1 MENNIDRQ
9 KLMDALAGLKLSGAL
24 GKAVESRNL
33 ESILGALDASQA
45 AQLRKTVSDRAELER
60 MLSSPEAQAII
71 KALQKDGKR

>member
-9 KLMDALAGLKLSGAL
+9 KLMDAMAGLNLGGAL

-45 AQLRKTVSDRAELER
+45 AQLRKTVSDRAELKK

>member
-1 MENNIDRQ
+1 MENNVDRK
-9 KLMDALAGLKLSGAL
+9 KLMDALSRLRLGGAL

-45 AQLRKTVSDRAELER
+45 AQLKRTVQDRDELKR

-71 KALQKDGKR
+71 KALQKDGK

>member
-9 KLMDALAGLKLSGAL
+9 KLMDALAGRKLGGAL

-45 AQLRKTVSDRAELER
+45 AQLRKTVSDRAELKK

>member
-9 KLMDALAGLKLSGAL
+9 KLMDALAGLKLGGAL

-45 AQLRKTVSDRAELER
+45 AQLRKTVSDRAELKK